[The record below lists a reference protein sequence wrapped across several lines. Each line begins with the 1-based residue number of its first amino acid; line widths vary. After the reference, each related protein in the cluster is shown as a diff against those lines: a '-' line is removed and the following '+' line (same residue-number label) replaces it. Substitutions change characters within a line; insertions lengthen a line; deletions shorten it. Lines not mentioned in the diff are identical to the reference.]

1 MEIISDIK
9 NKILSSKNVAVFGHT
24 SVDGDCVGSM
34 CAIAMLLNN
43 LGKHVEIFVD
53 SDIPQRFACIPFY
66 ENINKTELD
75 INKFDLL
82 ISADTSTKARH
93 GEYGEIFVNFENT
106 ILIDHHMS
114 NTKFAKTCYVEPHA
128 PACGQV
134 LFNLLTKCEF
144 EISADMATA
153 LLGAIISD
161 TNNLTNNDVTN
172 ETFEVVSK
180 LLLLNAKFSKIIYD
194 MSKKKTINQL
204 RVASF
209 MAKNIKLKDE
219 VAILIVRKKD
229 FKKLNCKQSDIS
241 KFLTLITDIE
251 GAKITAIFKEKD
263 KNLWSISFRS
273 LTNYNVNAVAS
284 HFGGGGHINAA
295 GCLISSK
302 LRSLKKQV
310 LEICKQ
316 QIAIDEGKNAK

>member
-1 MEIISDIK
+1 MEIINEIK

-24 SVDGDCVGSM
+24 SVDGDCIGSM

-144 EISADMATA
+144 EISEDMATA

-180 LLLLNAKFSKIIYD
+180 LLSLNANFSKIIYD

-229 FKKLNCKQSDIS
+229 FKKLNCKQNDIS

-263 KNLWSISFRS
+263 KNFWSISFRS
-273 LTNYNVNAVAS
+273 LTNYNVDAVAS

-295 GCLISSK
+295 GCLISAK

-316 QIAIDEGKNAK
+316 QIAIDEEKDAK